1 MEMDTAGSR
10 KELNSRKNRL
20 HRVLDIVIAAAIGA
34 AAAAALFLVMYPL
47 RVADDGMSPM
57 LSEGDIVLINRL
69 SKYKSKPVRG
79 DAAAYLAA
87 VPRRMV

>member
-34 AAAAALFLVMYPL
+34 AAAALGAV
-47 RVADDGMSPM
+47 
-57 LSEGDIVLINRL
+57 LSGQRNAAVFDAEHAIVGV
-69 SKYKSKPVRG
+69 KDVRG
-79 DAAAYLAA
+79 VVCFRIYPAD
-87 VPRRMV
+87 RMNVFTAD